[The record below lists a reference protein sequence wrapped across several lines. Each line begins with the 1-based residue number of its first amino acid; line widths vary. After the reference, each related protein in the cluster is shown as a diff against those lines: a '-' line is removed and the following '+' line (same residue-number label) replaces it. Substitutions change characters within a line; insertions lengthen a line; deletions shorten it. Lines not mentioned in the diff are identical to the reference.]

1 MSVNAKA
8 LAVKPKWSTAINQFI
23 DWSRKKFLDKK
34 KTGAFTPQV
43 WDGIKY
49 LPELRVTYSLFELI
63 ELK

>member
-34 KTGAFTPQV
+34 KPEVFTPQV
-43 WDGIKY
+43 LSFWWPGRESNPY
-49 LPELRVTYSLFELI
+49 AVLI
-63 ELK
+63 GGGF